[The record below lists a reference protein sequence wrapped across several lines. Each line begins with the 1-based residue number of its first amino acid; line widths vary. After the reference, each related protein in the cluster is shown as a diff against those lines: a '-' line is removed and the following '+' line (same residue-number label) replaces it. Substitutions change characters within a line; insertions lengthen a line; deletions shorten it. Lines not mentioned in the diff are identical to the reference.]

1 VAFTRFEGRP
11 DRAEELTENGTE
23 VALEGE
29 DDNIA
34 SSPREIEETETK
46 EIHGGWLDGDDI
58 EGF

>member
-1 VAFTRFEGRP
+1 VAFTRFESRL

-23 VALEGE
+23 VAPEGE

-34 SSPREIEETETK
+34 SSPREIEETEAE